1 MNGVQVEM
9 DLKIKPQDTIIT
21 GLLPICRTPVSNN
34 ERKRCALQQPYSLP

>member
-21 GLLPICRTPVSNN
+21 GLLPVYRVS
-34 ERKRCALQQPYSLP
+34 